1 MKSSNT
7 ISKNKKIGL
16 IIYGRTGSRRFPNKI
31 ITKLNNGKN
40 LLEFILERVKK
51 SKFKK
56 NIIVATSK
64 KESDKKLL
72 DICNLYK
79 INFFE
84 GSENNVFLRTQK
96 CINKFKL
103 DYFARICADRPFF
116 DVKLMDKMI
125 KILLNNNFDIVTNTF
140 TKNYPK
146 GLACEVA
153 KTSIFL
159 NVKSNNLSKNNK
171 EHIFNFFYKKKNY
184 KIYNFKNNFNKKFIQ
199 KNFSIDS
206 KSDLKKI
213 KRIINDLKKNNLSFS
228 TSSLYKLYK

>member
-171 EHIFNFFYKKKNY
+171 EHIFNFFYKKKIIKFITL
-184 KIYNFKNNFNKKFIQ
+184 KIILTKNLFKKFFNRQ
-199 KNFSIDS
+199 
-206 KSDLKKI
+206 
-213 KRIINDLKKNNLSFS
+213 
-228 TSSLYKLYK
+228 

>member
-56 NIIVATSK
+56 YIIVATSK

-206 KSDLKKI
+206 KSDLKK
-213 KRIINDLKKNNLSFS
+213 
-228 TSSLYKLYK
+228 

>member
-1 MKSSNT
+1 MKSSNI

-16 IIYGRTGSRRFPNKI
+16 IIYGRTNSKRFPNKI
-31 ITKLNNGKN
+31 ITKLNNGKK

-51 SKFKK
+51 SKFQK
-56 NIIVATSK
+56 NIIIATTK
-64 KESDKKLL
+64 KENDKKLKN
-72 DICNLYK
+72 ICKFYK

-96 CINKFKL
+96 CIDKFKL

-116 DVKLMDKMI
+116 DVRLMDKMI
-125 KILLNNNFDIVTNTF
+125 KILLNNNYDIVTNTF

-159 NVKSNNLSKNNK
+159 NVKSNSLSKNNK

-184 KIYNFKNNFNKKFIQ
+184 KILNFKSNFNKKFIQ
-199 KNFSIDS
+199 KNFSIDR
-206 KSDLKKI
+206 KSDLKKTN
-213 KRIINDLKKNNLSFS
+213 KIINNLKKNNLNLT